1 MAINR
6 YMLIFTPD
14 LINEPIT
21 YRMVKD
27 FDLNINILRAEI
39 DDNGGRLIISFEGTP
54 QQIKQALKYL
64 TDNKVQVKEL
74 VEYVRK
80 DAERCTD
87 CGMCVS
93 ICPVMA
99 FQVDK
104 VTWKVVFL
112 NDKCIACGMCVD
124 ACPSMA
130 MKLGQ

>member
-1 MAINR
+1 MGNSR
-6 YMLIFTPD
+6 FMLIFTPD
-14 LINEPIT
+14 LVNEPIT

-39 DDNGGRLIISFEGTP
+39 DDNGGRLIINFEGSP

-80 DAERCTD
+80 DSERCTD

-112 NDKCIACGMCVD
+112 NEKCIACGMCVD